1 MVKYVKD
8 IDGKIVAELLT
19 EEDASYSLGNKVL
32 AIIGYGNQGRAQA
45 LCHRDTGNKII
56 VGLRKDEFWD
66 KAVKDGFIE
75 GETLFSIADASQRA
89 DIIQI
94 LIPDPIHGQVYKQH
108 ISQGVKTGKTL
119 VFSHGYSIT
128 YKHIVPPRDVDV
140 VLLAPKG
147 PGDIVRET
155 YKQGFGVPCLFA
167 VEQDATGHARETV
180 LALANGI
187 GAMKPGVLETTFKD
201 ETETDLFGEQVDLVG
216 GIIELVKNAYE
227 LLLKDGR
234 NPVLA
239 YWEVHHELFGL
250 IAPLCYKR
258 GNLGMM
264 KAVSHTAK
272 YGAIVSGPRVIDE
285 SIKENM
291 NDVLDDIKSGK
302 FAAKWDKD
310 WATKGPKTFTEPMNK
325 LAKHPL
331 EFIGKQVRKIM
342 WPDEQVE

>member
-1 MVKYVKD
+1 MVKHVKD
-8 IDGKIVAELLT
+8 IKGKIVAELLT
-19 EEDASYSLGNKVL
+19 EDDASHSLGDKVL

-45 LCHRDTGNKII
+45 LCHRDSGNNVV
-56 VGLRKDEFWD
+56 VGLRRGESWN
-66 KAVKDGFIE
+66 KAVDDGFTE
-75 GETLFSIADASQRA
+75 GETLFSIEDASKRGDA
-89 DIIQI
+89 IQI
-94 LIPDPIHGQVYKQH
+94 LIPDPVHGAVYNEH
-108 ISQGVKTGKTL
+108 ISQGVTTGKTL

-128 YKHIVPPRDVDV
+128 YRHIVPPPDVDV

-155 YKQGFGVPCLFA
+155 YQEGFGVPSLFA

-187 GAMKPGVLETTFKD
+187 GAMKPGVLETTFRD

-227 LLLKDGR
+227 ILLEDGR

-264 KAVSHTAK
+264 KAVSQTARF
-272 YGAIVSGPRVIDE
+272 GAIVSGPRVIDDIVRE
-285 SIKENM
+285 KMI
-291 NDVLDDIKSGK
+291 DVLEDVKSGK
-302 FAAKWDKD
+302 FSKKWDED
-310 WATKGPKTFTEPMNK
+310 WASKGSKSFTEPMER

-331 EFIGKQVRKIM
+331 EFMGKQIRRIM